1 MPLVL
6 KVLGSHLCTKSKKEW
21 ESTWNQLKAI
31 PDEEITK
38 KLQIAFNG
46 LNTYERKLF
55 LDIACFFKGE
65 GQNRIADILESVCY
79 SHNNIR
85 NLINK
90 SLIIIVG
97 GKLWMHNLL
106 QEMGWEIVRKE
117 SEEPERRSRLW
128 LYDDVL
134 SVLKNKIVSGLS
146 YRHNLENYIF
156 LLSMQIFAISCLI
169 IIIILGC

>member
-1 MPLVL
+1 MMTLQLFSLNAFPKPHCENDFQDLCKNFVNYAQGIPLVL

-38 KLQIAFNG
+38 KLQIAFDG

-65 GQNRIADILESVCY
+65 DRNHVVDILESICY

-90 SLIIIVG
+90 SLITIVG

-106 QEMGWEIVRKE
+106 
-117 SEEPERRSRLW
+117 
-128 LYDDVL
+128 
-134 SVLKNKIVSGLS
+134 
-146 YRHNLENYIF
+146 
-156 LLSMQIFAISCLI
+156 
-169 IIIILGC
+169 